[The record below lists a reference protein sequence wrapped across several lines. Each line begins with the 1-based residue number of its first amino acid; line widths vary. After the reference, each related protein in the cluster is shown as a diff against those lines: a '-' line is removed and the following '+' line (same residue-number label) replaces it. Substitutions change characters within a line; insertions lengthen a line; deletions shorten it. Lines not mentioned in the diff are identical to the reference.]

1 VPVTEID
8 QTAQLMTVVTI
19 EKTADVKSQPVAR
32 NQQAEEVK
40 VEAEPPE
47 REVLLEEISVELV
60 LDQGEPD
67 WAALTSI
74 AKASYV
80 EKNEAKEA
88 AIRQQLF
95 TFDDAESYFLN
106 VSIKLEPIKDPQANC
121 LSRMF
126 SCFRSTPV
134 LKPGLSHQ
142 REIFFALAKLPLQI

>member
-1 VPVTEID
+1 MPVTEID
-8 QTAQLMTVVTI
+8 QTAQLMRVVTI
-19 EKTADVKSQPVAR
+19 EKAADAKSQPVVR

-74 AKASYV
+74 AKASYI

-88 AIRQQLF
+88 AIRQ
-95 TFDDAESYFLN
+95 
-106 VSIKLEPIKDPQANC
+106 
-121 LSRMF
+121 
-126 SCFRSTPV
+126 
-134 LKPGLSHQ
+134 
-142 REIFFALAKLPLQI
+142 